1 MGNFAYD
8 LSCAAIHD
16 LSGFGKC
23 SLTVALPVL
32 SACGVETSALPTAV
46 LSTHTGGF
54 EGFTYRDL
62 TADLLPIARHWQ
74 SIGASFGA
82 VYSGFLGSGEQ
93 IGMVEEIISMFR
105 TPRTLVLVDPVM
117 GDGGRLYQTY
127 TPAMADGMVRLCRRA
142 DAVAPNMTE
151 ACHIL
156 GLPYDPGPYTEE
168 FLRKVLHGLCGLGPH
183 MAVITGACLREGEL
197 GAACLDAQTGKMSLS
212 VREQIPG
219 FFHGTGDLFA
229 SVLLGGL
236 LNGMALEDACDTA
249 VEFTHRTIVTTAGSG
264 VDTRFGPKFET
275 HLGWLSGAMARARG
289 EGVEHLCV

>member
-1 MGNFAYD
+1 MGNTYE

-54 EGFTYRDL
+54 TDFTYRDL
-62 TADLLPIARHWQ
+62 TADVLPMARHWK
-74 SIGASFGA
+74 SFGAGFGA

-93 IGMVEEIISMFR
+93 IGMVEEIIAMFR

-117 GDGGRLYQTY
+117 GDGGKLYRTY

-151 ACHIL
+151 ASRIL

-168 FLRKVLHGLCGLGPH
+168 YLRQVLRGLCGLGPR

-197 GAACLDAQTGKMSLS
+197 GAACYDARTGVMSLS
-212 VREQIPG
+212 LRERVPG

-229 SVLLGGL
+229 SALLGGL
-236 LNGMALEDACDTA
+236 LSGMALESACDTA
-249 VEFTHRTIVTTAGSG
+249 VEFTHRTIVTTAESG
-264 VDTRFGPKFET
+264 AERRFGPKFER
-275 HLGWLSGAMARARG
+275 HLGWLSGVMARARG
-289 EGVEHLCV
+289 EG

>member
-1 MGNFAYD
+1 MQSNTYD

-54 EGFTYRDL
+54 VNFTYRDL
-62 TADLLPIARHWQ
+62 TADVLPMARHWQ
-74 SIGASFGA
+74 SFGAQFGA
-82 VYSGFLGSGEQ
+82 VYSGFLGSEEQ
-93 IGMVEEIISMFR
+93 IGMVEEILQMFR

-117 GDGGRLYQTY
+117 GDGGKLYQTY
-127 TPAMADGMVRLCRRA
+127 TPAMADGMGRLCRRA
-142 DAVAPNMTE
+142 DVVAPNMTE

-156 GLPYDPGPYTEE
+156 GLPYDPGPYTEG
-168 FLRKVLHGLCGLGPH
+168 FLLQVLQGLCDLGPR
-183 MAVITGACLREGEL
+183 MAVLTGACLREGEL
-197 GAACLDAQTGKMSLS
+197 GAACYDAQTGEMRLS

-229 SVLLGGL
+229 STLLGGL

-249 VEFTHRTIVTTAGSG
+249 VEFTHRTIVTTAEKR
-264 VDTRFGPKFET
+264 VDSRFGPMFEG
-275 HLGWLSGAMARARG
+275 HLGWLSGVMEKARSILLQSA
-289 EGVEHLCV
+289 EK